1 MVRSSGEYIISF
13 DPQRCIQCHGCE
25 VACKAWRDVEIGLHY
40 RRVLN
45 LWRAGFP
52 RNASGSLCLA
62 CLHCADPPCAAK
74 CPEGAI
80 FKDALDGRV
89 AVDPG
94 LCTGCRTCREA
105 CPYGVPQF
113 GARGIMEK
121 CDLCL
126 TQDAGD
132 IAPPCVDTCP
142 GGALALRR
150 VSSRQKRD
158 HEAQIAGLLA
168 LARRPGRGA

>member
-1 MVRSSGEYIISF
+1 MHRLPHLPGSLS
-13 DPQRCIQCHGCE
+13 
-25 VACKAWRDVEIGLHY
+25 
-40 RRVLN
+40 
-45 LWRAGFP
+45 LWRAP
-52 RNASGSLCLA
+52 
-62 CLHCADPPCAAK
+62 
-74 CPEGAI
+74 
-80 FKDALDGRV
+80 
-89 AVDPG
+89 
-94 LCTGCRTCREA
+94 
-105 CPYGVPQF
+105 F
-113 GARGIMEK
+113 GACGIMEK